1 MTKREKINLTRIII
15 SIALLIPYIILEHL
29 NVFDLIESEPLR
41 FYSILSFSIL
51 LYLFISYDII
61 KKAFTNIIHGQIFDE
76 NFLMLVASIGAF
88 IVSYYE
94 EAIAVM
100 IFYQIGELFEHIAV
114 GKSRNSIKALLDI
127 KPDIARVKRNNELIE
142 IDPLDVSL
150 GETLVV
156 KPGERIPLDGIL
168 LSDSS
173 LLDTKALTGESMPK
187 DVFSGELLLSGSI
200 NLSNLIEIKVTKL
213 YEDSTASKIL
223 ELVENATNQKSRQE
237 NFITKFAKIYTPVVC
252 ASALLLFIIG
262 SIITKDIS
270 TWGYRALNFLV
281 VSCPCALVVS
291 IPLSYFMGIGVASK
305 YGILIKGSSYI
316 EKYAKAN
323 HYVFDKTGT
332 ITEGSFIVKDI
343 LPKENKDEIL
353 YLASIA
359 ESNSNHP
366 IAKSII
372 NEYLKTNTLVD
383 DTYELTDLPGY
394 GIIAK
399 KEDDTIMC
407 GNQKLME
414 KYNIDVSIYDTS
426 YYATCYVA
434 KNNVLL
440 GVILVEDKIKDEA
453 YETFATLKNNNI
465 KTTMLT
471 GDNYNVSESVCN
483 KLSITSFHSSLLPA
497 DKIKY
502 LEEILKNKDSNVVF
516 IGDGIND
523 APSLMLSDIGISM
536 GMNGQDAAIEASD
549 IVLMHDDLNKLNTLR
564 KISKTVTLIAI
575 ENIVFSLIVKF
586 TILIL
591 SSFGLTNMWIS
602 IFGDVGVLILAIL
615 NSLRVNKNYD

>member
-15 SIALLIPYIILEHL
+15 SISLLIPYIILEHL

-173 LLDTKALTGESMPK
+173 SLDTKALTGESMPK

-237 NFITKFAKIYTPVVC
+237 NFITKFAKVYTPVVC

-343 LPKENKDEIL
+343 LPNENKDEIL

-399 KEDDTIMC
+399 KEYDTIMC

-414 KYNIDVSIYDTS
+414 KYNIDVSVYDTS

-440 GVILVEDKIKDEA
+440 GVILIEDKIKDEA

-523 APSLMLSDIGISM
+523 APSLMLSDIGVSM

>member
-1 MTKREKINLTRIII
+1 MTKREKINLIRIII
-15 SIALLIPYIILEHL
+15 SISLIIPYIILEHL

-173 LLDTKALTGESMPK
+173 SLDTKALTGESMPK

-237 NFITKFAKIYTPVVC
+237 NFITKFAKVYTPVVC

-343 LPKENKDEIL
+343 LPNENKDEIL

-366 IAKSII
+366 IARSII

-399 KEDDTIMC
+399 KEHDTIMC

-440 GVILVEDKIKDEA
+440 GVILIEDKIKDEA

-471 GDNYNVSESVCN
+471 GDNYNVSKSVCN

-586 TILIL
+586 AILIL